1 MHTRFKNDNLLM
13 GTTVLICNYGKI
25 KGEKE
30 NFEMNYLKIYLNNLN
45 FSD

>member
-1 MHTRFKNDNLLM
+1 MHTHFKNYNLLM
-13 GTTVLICNYGKI
+13 GTTVLIFNYGKI
-25 KGEKE
+25 KREKE